1 MKPSANSPGMLIAL
15 EGIDGAGKS
24 TQASKLAE
32 WLRGSGRG
40 TLVLHEPTRG
50 PHGMRLRALMEAGRD
65 GVTPHQEFT
74 LFLDDR
80 AQNVR
85 ENIRPALARG
95 EIVLMDRY
103 YISSMG
109 YQGARGLDPAE
120 IRKANE
126 AFAPVPDLIIMFD
139 LPVAVALDRIRK
151 RHGDGPNLFER
162 EEHLLRAQ
170 AIFDGLSGF
179 PRVHRIDAT
188 RDETSMLNELKAL
201 LSTLLSG

>member
-1 MKPSANSPGMLIAL
+1 MSDSRHAMKPSANSPGMLIAL

-85 ENIRPALARG
+85 ENIRPALAPWRDRADGSLLYFVDGGTKARAGWTPPKFARQRG
-95 EIVLMDRY
+95 VRA
-103 YISSMG
+103 
-109 YQGARGLDPAE
+109 GA
-120 IRKANE
+120 
-126 AFAPVPDLIIMFD
+126 
-139 LPVAVALDRIRK
+139 
-151 RHGDGPNLFER
+151 
-162 EEHLLRAQ
+162 
-170 AIFDGLSGF
+170 
-179 PRVHRIDAT
+179 
-188 RDETSMLNELKAL
+188 
-201 LSTLLSG
+201 